1 MGERNEMVLRLG
13 SGLEF
18 AATTPSGF
26 ELKLDSRADPAAVPA
41 APSPMEML
49 LVSLGGCTGMDT
61 IAILRKMRQ
70 EVSSYELRLDHTR
83 AEEHPRVYKTIS
95 MRHILRGRGI
105 AEANV
110 QRAIELT
117 MVRYCPVFA
126 MLHDAVEIREW
137 YEITDEETG
146 SVLEGEVV
154 PEAAAG

>member
-1 MGERNEMVLRLG
+1 MGERNETVLRLG

-18 AATTPSGF
+18 TATTPSGF
-26 ELKLDSRADPAAVPA
+26 ELKLDSRVDPAAAPA
-41 APSPMEML
+41 GPSPMEVL
-49 LVSLGGCTGMDT
+49 LTALGGCTGMDT

-70 EVSSYELRLDHTR
+70 DVTSYEVRLSHTR
-83 AEEHPRVYKTIS
+83 AEEHPRVYTTIS
-95 MRHILRGRGI
+95 LRHILHGRGI

-117 MVRYCPVFA
+117 MLRYCPVFA
-126 MLHDAVEIREW
+126 MLHDRVEIREW

-154 PEAAAG
+154 PEAPAG